1 MVIDIVF
8 ISLMLLALTK
18 GIRKGF
24 IIAFFSFLGIFIGL
38 AAALKLS
45 AFTAQY
51 LSNNTKISN
60 TWLPFLSFILVF
72 AIFII
77 LMNVIGKIIE
87 KSTDILLLG
96 WINKLGGVLLFML
109 LYGLIF
115 SVFLFYLRELRF
127 LTPENVKASVF
138 YPYLSPLAPDVIQS
152 MGKIIPFFKDFFTQL
167 ENYFAK
173 MNN

>member
-1 MVIDIVF
+1 LDKQI
-8 ISLMLLALTK
+8 
-18 GIRKGF
+18 
-24 IIAFFSFLGIFIGL
+24 
-38 AAALKLS
+38 
-45 AFTAQY
+45 
-51 LSNNTKISN
+51 
-60 TWLPFLSFILVF
+60 
-72 AIFII
+72 
-77 LMNVIGKIIE
+77 
-87 KSTDILLLG
+87 
-96 WINKLGGVLLFML
+96 GGVLLFML